1 MAINKKTISLSEILN
16 DLNNGLTWL
25 ESENVGFGSIQ
36 SKYGANEQQIAQ
48 FRKHPKLA
56 NAEPNITIFQIVD
69 DLVDNTQPNIVR
81 ENVSYDESSVIKEKN
96 KVKVSEEVMSDDI
109 AAFESL

>member
-69 DLVDNTQPNIVR
+69 DLVDNTPPQSTVR
-81 ENVSYDESSVIKEKN
+81 EQSSIVKQN
-96 KVKVSEEVMSDDI
+96 KVVEVLEETISEDI